1 MNTIHQKAAW
11 FITALLLFT
20 ITISCEEQDAELTRR
35 DGLISS
41 PLGFSEKS
49 SASISNGFSKGQLIQ
64 HAYEAYANWYDVTL
78 TTKNTKVIDNATL
91 QAWINANEK
100 NKHKSINEK
109 NKVALTEIA
118 NQGYVN
124 ALLVTAPVGAKFKQS
139 VFIFGRFSS
148 VLITDIID
156 IYEPRWIVVKKG
168 LGFYGNGTLDPW
180 GEISCDCTEE
190 YIIIRPGEDYT
201 KCGPC
206 PDLGD
211 L

>member
-1 MNTIHQKAAW
+1 MKIIHQKAAW
-11 FITALLLFT
+11 FITALFVSA
-20 ITISCEEQDAELTRR
+20 IVISCEQDPDLARK

-41 PLGFSEKS
+41 PLGLSEKGA
-49 SASISNGFSKGQLIQ
+49 ASISNGFSKEQLIQ

-91 QAWINANEK
+91 QAWVKANEK

-118 NQGYVN
+118 NQADVN
-124 ALLVTAPVGAKFKQS
+124 ALLVTASAGAKFKQS

-148 VLITDIID
+148 ILITDIID
-156 IYEPRWIVVKKG
+156 ISVYEPRWIVVKKG
-168 LGFYGNGTLDPW
+168 LGFYGNGTLDPL
-180 GEISCDCTEE
+180 GEIPCGCVNE

-206 PDLGD
+206 PDL
-211 L
+211 